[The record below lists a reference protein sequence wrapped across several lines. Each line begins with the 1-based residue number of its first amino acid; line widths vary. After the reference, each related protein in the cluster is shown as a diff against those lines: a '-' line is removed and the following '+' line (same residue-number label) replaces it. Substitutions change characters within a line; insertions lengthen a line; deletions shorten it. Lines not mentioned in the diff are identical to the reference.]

1 MLRVDFNLVLTM
13 INLVVLFLI
22 LRKFLFRPVMDIM
35 EKREA
40 MIADGLKNAETS
52 QTEALE
58 LKNQYE
64 AKLQGAKEESSQMI
78 ERAKQE
84 AKAEY
89 DRIVND
95 AGTEAKKLMQSA
107 RDTMDMEREQALRD
121 MKSQVA
127 SLAVDAARKV
137 LLDSGHG
144 ADDQSVYDQ
153 FLKEAGDPH
162 GRTEE

>member
-13 INLVVLFLI
+13 INLVILFLI
-22 LRKFLFRPVMDIM
+22 LRKFLFRPIMNIM
-35 EKREA
+35 EKLEA
-40 MIADGLKNAETS
+40 MISDGLKNAQDS
-52 QTEALE
+52 QTQALE
-58 LKNQYE
+58 LKSQYE
-64 AKLQGAKEESSQMI
+64 DKLKGAKEESSQMI

-89 DRIVND
+89 DRIVGD
-95 AGTEAKKLMQSA
+95 AGTEAEKLMKSA
-107 RDTMDMEREQALRD
+107 RETMDMEREQTLRE

-127 SLAVDAARKV
+127 SLAMDAARKV
-137 LLDSGHG
+137 LMNEDHV

-162 GRTEE
+162 DRTEE

>member
-13 INLVVLFLI
+13 INLVILFLI
-22 LRKFLFRPVMDIM
+22 LRKFLFRPIMNIM

-40 MIADGLKNAETS
+40 MISDGLKNAQDS
-52 QTEALE
+52 QTQALE
-58 LKNQYE
+58 LKSQYE
-64 AKLQGAKEESSQMI
+64 DKLKGAKEESSQMI

-89 DRIVND
+89 DRIGGD
-95 AGTEAKKLMQSA
+95 AGTEAEKLMKSA
-107 RDTMDMEREQALRD
+107 RETMDMEREQTLRE

-127 SLAVDAARKV
+127 SLAMDAARKV
-137 LLDSGHG
+137 LMNEDHV

-162 GRTEE
+162 DRTEE

>member
-58 LKNQYE
+58 LKSQYE

-89 DRIVND
+89 DRIVSD
-95 AGTEAKKLMQSA
+95 ADNEAQKLIQSA
-107 RDTMDMEREQALRD
+107 RDNMDMEREQAIRD

-127 SLAVDAARKV
+127 SLAMDAARKV
-137 LLDSGHG
+137 LVNGGRG
-144 ADDQSVYDQ
+144 ADDTSAYDQ
-153 FLKEAGDPH
+153 FLEETGDPH
-162 GRTEE
+162 GAAE

>member
-1 MLRVDFNLVLTM
+1 
-13 INLVVLFLI
+13 
-22 LRKFLFRPVMDIM
+22 
-35 EKREA
+35 
-40 MIADGLKNAETS
+40 
-52 QTEALE
+52 
-58 LKNQYE
+58 
-64 AKLQGAKEESSQMI
+64 MI

-127 SLAVDAARKV
+127 SLAVDRQEKLFLTAAMEQMISR
-137 LLDSGHG
+137 
-144 ADDQSVYDQ
+144 
-153 FLKEAGDPH
+153 FM
-162 GRTEE
+162 TNF

>member
-13 INLVVLFLI
+13 INLLVLFLI

-95 AGTEAKKLMQSA
+95 AGTEAKSCAKRQ
-107 RDTMDMEREQALRD
+107 RHHGMEREQALRD

-127 SLAVDAARKV
+127 SLAVDAARKA

>member
-95 AGTEAKKLMQSA
+95 AGTEAKKADAKRQRHHGYGAGAGIKRYEIAGCISC
-107 RDTMDMEREQALRD
+107 
-121 MKSQVA
+121 S
-127 SLAVDAARKV
+127 DAARKA

>member
-1 MLRVDFNLVLTM
+1 
-13 INLVVLFLI
+13 
-22 LRKFLFRPVMDIM
+22 
-35 EKREA
+35 
-40 MIADGLKNAETS
+40 
-52 QTEALE
+52 
-58 LKNQYE
+58 
-64 AKLQGAKEESSQMI
+64 MI

-127 SLAVDAARKV
+127 SLAVDAGKK
-137 LLDSGHG
+137 S
-144 ADDQSVYDQ
+144 SS
-153 FLKEAGDPH
+153 
-162 GRTEE
+162 